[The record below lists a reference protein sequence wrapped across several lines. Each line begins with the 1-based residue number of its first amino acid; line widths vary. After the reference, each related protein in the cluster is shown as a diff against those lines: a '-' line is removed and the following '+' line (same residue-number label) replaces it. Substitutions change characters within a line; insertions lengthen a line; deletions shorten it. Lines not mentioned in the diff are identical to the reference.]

1 MLPNRKQCSVQF
13 VFQRNFYVRRCRVK
27 TKFQDKHAFANAD
40 LKGLIPRSFY
50 YLFYLMH
57 KNPNAGYRLTAS
69 YLEIYNEQVS
79 VLSRHVTGN

>member
-1 MLPNRKQCSVQF
+1 MTVVHNPRRWRSGWSESLCYF
-13 VFQRNFYVRRCRVK
+13 VL
-27 TKFQDKHAFANAD
+27 QDHHAFAKAE

-69 YLEIYNEQVS
+69 YLEIYNEQVKYLQS
-79 VLSRHVTGN
+79 LDIWWQRF

>member
-1 MLPNRKQCSVQF
+1 MFFS
-13 VFQRNFYVRRCRVK
+13 
-27 TKFQDKHAFANAD
+27 QDEHAFAKAE

-69 YLEIYNEQVS
+69 YLEIYNEQVDQQLTRN
-79 VLSRHVTGN
+79 VGQCPT

>member
-1 MLPNRKQCSVQF
+1 MF
-13 VFQRNFYVRRCRVK
+13 VFL
-27 TKFQDKHAFANAD
+27 QDKHAFANAD

-69 YLEIYNEQVS
+69 YLEIYNEQVDNYLTNLRRCTS
-79 VLSRHVTGN
+79 GMTTVTR

>member
-1 MLPNRKQCSVQF
+1 MTMVHKP
-13 VFQRNFYVRRCRVK
+13 RRCALMISWSESLCYFVL
-27 TKFQDKHAFANAD
+27 QDHHAFAKAE

-69 YLEIYNEQVS
+69 YLEIYNEQV
-79 VLSRHVTGN
+79 RDTGNH

>member
-1 MLPNRKQCSVQF
+1 LLFF
-13 VFQRNFYVRRCRVK
+13 VR
-27 TKFQDKHAFANAD
+27 FQDERAFANAD

-69 YLEIYNEQVS
+69 YLEIYNEQVCA
-79 VLSRHVTGN
+79 LN

>member
-1 MLPNRKQCSVQF
+1 VPF
-13 VFQRNFYVRRCRVK
+13 VYKSTKYSICRCRAK
-27 TKFQDKHAFANAD
+27 TNFQDKHAFANAE

-79 VLSRHVTGN
+79 VVTPRHK